1 MGTSGFL
8 SRESRGID
16 PHLEM
21 RSGKG
26 AQIEVCWETRC
37 SSRVG
42 TGISGTFL
50 SCIKGVKYP
59 FMFPEGTWH
68 FS

>member
-1 MGTSGFL
+1 MSGFL
-8 SRESRGID
+8 SRQSRGID

-21 RSGKG
+21 RKGKG
-26 AQIEVCWETRC
+26 AQIEVCQKTRC

-42 TGISGTFL
+42 TGMSANVL
-50 SCIKGVKYP
+50 SCIKGFEYRFK
-59 FMFPEGTWH
+59 FQEGTWD